1 MNRKSNTF
9 SKFAN
14 DANVRGVFFQ
24 VVLIAALVFSFFW
37 LTDNTLTNLS
47 NQGKSLGFA
56 FLSSTA
62 GFQISQTFGT
72 WLFDYK
78 VGTSTYLD
86 VYFIGIANTLLVA
99 ILGIV
104 AATVIGFTLGIMRLS
119 KNIVFRAF
127 ATTYIEML
135 RNIPILLQLFFW
147 YFAVLRAL
155 PGLSLIHI

>member
-14 DANVRGVFFQ
+14 DTNVRGVFFQ

-86 VYFIGIANTLLVA
+86 VYF
-99 ILGIV
+99 
-104 AATVIGFTLGIMRLS
+104 
-119 KNIVFRAF
+119 NICK
-127 ATTYIEML
+127 
-135 RNIPILLQLFFW
+135 PI
-147 YFAVLRAL
+147 Y
-155 PGLSLIHI
+155 